1 MVRLEARALADV
13 HLDLKSLDI
22 LLQRVRRHPQDR
34 ALRLKAAEGVATL
47 ADYAP
52 IGSLKAEDSLLAEAV
67 RAAKLL
73 RRALERANQTP
84 LASGNDIAAMNAW
97 IDTLHP
103 LLLKAIERPSPG

>member
-47 ADYAP
+47 ADYGP
-52 IGSLKAEDSLLAEAV
+52 VGNLKAQDSLLAEAV
-67 RAAKLL
+67 RIAKLL
-73 RRALERANQTP
+73 RRALERANRT
-84 LASGNDIAAMNAW
+84 LIATDNDIAAVNAW
-97 IDTLHP
+97 VDTLHP
-103 LLLKAIERPSPG
+103 LLLKAIERPGPG